1 MNVTL
6 SRLWVYLFTGLLACS
21 TQIQLLAQTPKF
33 AHVNVELLVS
43 YMPEAKSMDGELR
56 TLEQKLMEKMNVK
69 QVYYES
75 KVQEYTEKKEKGM
88 PKTEDEAAQKM
99 ILDLQK
105 EIKEFASDAEVQIG
119 KKRQDLLTPILD
131 KLQKAIDEV
140 AEANGYAYVI
150 NSNIG
155 GNSILVKAPKQD
167 DLTLR
172 ILKKLNISV
181 PKEVEDALNGVK
193 PAVGGK

>member
-1 MNVTL
+1 
-6 SRLWVYLFTGLLACS
+6 
-21 TQIQLLAQTPKF
+21 
-33 AHVNVELLVS
+33 
-43 YMPEAKSMDGELR
+43 MDNELR

-105 EIKEFASDAEVQIG
+105 EIKEFASDAEIQIG
-119 KKRQDLLTPILD
+119 KKRQELLTPILD

-140 AEANGYAYVI
+140 ADANGYTYVM
-150 NSNIG
+150 NSNVG

-172 ILKKLNISV
+172 ILKKLNITV
-181 PKEVEDALNGVK
+181 PKEVEDALNGIK
-193 PAVGGK
+193 PASGK